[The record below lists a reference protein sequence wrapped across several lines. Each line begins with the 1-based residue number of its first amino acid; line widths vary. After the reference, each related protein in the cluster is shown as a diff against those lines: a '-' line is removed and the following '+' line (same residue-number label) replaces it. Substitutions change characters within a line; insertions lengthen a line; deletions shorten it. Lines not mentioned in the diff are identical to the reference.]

1 MDSSHEE
8 TPEDHLYGV
17 DCQTVLQTETCTPLP
32 LPSASEMSRIKDIL
46 TAAVVQDR
54 VTDILLSTGITYE
67 EYILGFFFAITA

>member
-1 MDSSHEE
+1 MPVDSSHEE

-17 DCQTVLQTETCTPLP
+17 DFQMVLQTK
-32 LPSASEMSRIKDIL
+32 SALQEIL

-54 VTDILLSTGITYE
+54 VTEILLSTGITYE